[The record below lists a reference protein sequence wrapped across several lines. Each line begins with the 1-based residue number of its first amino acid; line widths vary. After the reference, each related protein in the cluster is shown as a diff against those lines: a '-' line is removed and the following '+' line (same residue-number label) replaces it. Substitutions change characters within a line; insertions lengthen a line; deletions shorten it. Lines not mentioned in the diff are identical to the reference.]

1 MKNKT
6 MGQIHYLLQ
15 SKQIICA
22 LLLLISC
29 ASCLGTNSS
38 NSVSNRIEKLA
49 DECFDQYS
57 DIIWI
62 SMEEYLNRSTSEEW
76 AIIDVRTEEERSV
89 SIIPGAMT
97 IGEFERRA
105 FEFTNKPIL
114 VYCTVGCRSGA
125 YVRKLEKLGIKS
137 FNLRGGVLSWANS
150 GKMFVTTAGG
160 TTNRVHVN
168 SKKWNVLPSGYDG
181 VM

>member
-1 MKNKT
+1 MKNKAMRQT
-6 MGQIHYLLQ
+6 HYLLQ

-22 LLLLISC
+22 LLLLIVC
-29 ASCLGTNSS
+29 ASCLTNS
-38 NSVSNRIEKLA
+38 NSSVANRIEKLA
-49 DECFDQYS
+49 DECFEKYP

-62 SMEEYLNRSTSEEW
+62 SLEEYLNRSTSEKW

-97 IGEFERRA
+97 IGEFENRA
-105 FEFTNKPIL
+105 FDYKDKPIL

-150 GKMFVTTAGG
+150 GKMFVTPAGG
-160 TTNRVHVN
+160 TTNRVHVY
-168 SKKWNVLPSGYDG
+168 SKKWNVLPSGYDA